1 MGKLWF
7 TPSETI
13 IYCINVYLEELPGEQ
28 NSTKIMKQTATKTN
42 FQYSK
47 LKTSSG
53 LYTGSRKQLLQWLP
67 LSDQQTMNVAIV
79 QQRHC

>member
-1 MGKLWF
+1 VVDPLRIHNLLHK
-7 TPSETI
+7 
-13 IYCINVYLEELPGEQ
+13 NVYLEELPGEQ

-42 FQYSK
+42 FQYCK

-53 LYTGSRKQLLQWLP
+53 LYIGSRKQLLQWLP